1 MVKVITEAK
10 KNLSL
15 FGRGILIVANWFFRK
30 ARGIDR
36 FLSPVIDIRGVS
48 RGFGALVR
56 YPKFILEYIR
66 YRIWSDEN
74 VPLGDLYPCLHD
86 LDSASQSGRG
96 HYFYQDIWALSR
108 IVERMPEKH
117 VDVGSRIDGFA
128 GQLSAI
134 LPVEYIDIRPVE
146 LSLENFNMLVGSLL
160 ALPYAKHSISSL
172 SCLHVLEH
180 VGLGRYGDPMIP
192 HGSRMAAEELIRV
205 LAPQGHLFIGI
216 PIGRERVA
224 FNAHRVFSP
233 LTVASWFSELN
244 LVEFSIVTDEGLFR
258 RNANLEDYFG
268 EEYACGL
275 FLFKRV
281 A

>member
-1 MVKVITEAK
+1 
-10 KNLSL
+10 
-15 FGRGILIVANWFFRK
+15 VASWFFRK

-36 FLSPVIDIRGVS
+36 FLSPVIDVRAVS
-48 RGFGALVR
+48 RGFRALAS
-56 YPKFILEYIR
+56 YPAFILEYLR
-66 YRIWSDEN
+66 YRKLSDEN

-86 LDSASQSGRG
+86 RDSKSQSGRG

-108 IVERMPEKH
+108 IVERVPKKH

-134 LPVEYIDIRPVE
+134 CSVEYIDIRPVE
-146 LSLENFNMLVGSLL
+146 LGLEGFNMLEGSLL
-160 ALPYAKHSISSL
+160 QLPYADGLIPSL
-172 SCLHVLEH
+172 SCLHVIEH
-180 VGLGRYGDPMIP
+180 IGLGRYGDPVVP
-192 HGSRMAAEELIRV
+192 NGSRKAAEELMRV
-205 LAPQGHLFIGI
+205 LAPKGRLLVGI

-233 LTVASWFSELN
+233 LTVATWFKELN
-244 LVEFSIVTDEGLFR
+244 LVEFSVVTDEGQFR
-258 RNANLEDYFG
+258 RNANLDDYVE

-275 FLFKRV
+275 FLFERV